1 MIEKE
6 WSADDIDQ
14 MAPRSRARLINSLP
28 GFKSAN
34 LIGSTDG
41 QGNDNLAIVSSVIHF
56 GSNPPLLGFV
66 SRPSASR
73 SSASRPRPAQRD
85 SLNNILTTGVFT
97 INSVT
102 RECALQAHQT
112 SARYPSNVS
121 EFDETGLTRYYHDDF
136 AAPFV
141 LESPIK
147 IGLKLVEHVVI
158 QSNQTEMLI
167 GEVVR
172 LSLPEQAVMPDG
184 YLDHEQ
190 LETVTISGLDSYH
203 VTQRVH
209 RLSYAKPDQ
218 PLYPLTLE
226 GEPSSWQALYSEE
239 GLP

>member
-14 MAPRSRARLINSLP
+14 MAPRSRARLINSLT

-66 SRPSASR
+66 SRP
-73 SSASRPRPAQRD
+73 RPVQRD

-97 INSVT
+97 INSVS

-112 SARYPSNVS
+112 SARYPSDVS
-121 EFDETGLTRYYHDDF
+121 EFDETRLTRYYHDDF

-147 IGLKLVEHVVI
+147 IGLKLVEHMVI

-172 LSLPEQAVMPDG
+172 LLLPEQAVMPDG

-218 PLYPLTLE
+218 PLHPLTQE